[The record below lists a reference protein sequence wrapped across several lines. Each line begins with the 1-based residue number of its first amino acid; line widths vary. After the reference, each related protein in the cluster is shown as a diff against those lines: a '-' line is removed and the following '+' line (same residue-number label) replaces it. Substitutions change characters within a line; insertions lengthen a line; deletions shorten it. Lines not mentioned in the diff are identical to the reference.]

1 MSSVLSVR
9 LSDEERTLLD
19 AASALSKTK
28 ISDFVRR
35 KAIEAAEMSVLEES
49 TGVLPAK
56 DWDWFEAWVR
66 EPARENQG
74 LKKLAGF
81 TPTWQS

>member
-49 TGVLPAK
+49 TVVIPAK
-56 DWDWFEAWVR
+56 DWDRFEAWVR

-74 LKKLAGF
+74 LKMLAGL